1 MTFSRRNTTKRTS
14 KQSALVFPSSAL
26 TRCHGPVC
34 LRVSDSDYSGG
45 EEEEF
50 DELDHRDEGQ
60 FWATK
65 DEPDERANSPAYEP
79 YDSDSERPPPVPVIS
94 LFAIGKL
101 SR

>member
-1 MTFSRRNTTKRTS
+1 MKRTGEWP
-14 KQSALVFPSSAL
+14 VFGLLLHITQAHL
-26 TRCHGPVC
+26 PVC
-34 LRVSDSDYSGG
+34 PSGSDSDCSDG

-65 DEPDERANSPAYEP
+65 DEPDEREDSPAYPFYE
-79 YDSDSERPPPVPVIS
+79 SDGERPTPAPVVS

-101 SR
+101 CR